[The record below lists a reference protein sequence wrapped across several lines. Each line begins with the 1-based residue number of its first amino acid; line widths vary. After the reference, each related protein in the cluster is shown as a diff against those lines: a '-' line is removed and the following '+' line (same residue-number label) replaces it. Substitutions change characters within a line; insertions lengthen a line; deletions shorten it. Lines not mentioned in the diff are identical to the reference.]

1 MSVARATA
9 DAKEDPGIKGDARK
23 GRFSMATGKR
33 KSHDLGTPVG
43 RRAGNTLRQR
53 RPRRQALS
61 ASRGNEA
68 DRDRKKPAAM
78 RLRYSMVIAW
88 SDEDQVYIVRL
99 PEFDNAKTHGSTYE
113 SAAKQGRTLIESFLI
128 WHKQDGEPLPEPQV
142 FVDSSDQ
149 ERDVS
154 LAGTH

>member
-1 MSVARATA
+1 
-9 DAKEDPGIKGDARK
+9 
-23 GRFSMATGKR
+23 
-33 KSHDLGTPVG
+33 
-43 RRAGNTLRQR
+43 
-53 RPRRQALS
+53 
-61 ASRGNEA
+61 
-68 DRDRKKPAAM
+68 
-78 RLRYSMVIAW
+78 MVIAW